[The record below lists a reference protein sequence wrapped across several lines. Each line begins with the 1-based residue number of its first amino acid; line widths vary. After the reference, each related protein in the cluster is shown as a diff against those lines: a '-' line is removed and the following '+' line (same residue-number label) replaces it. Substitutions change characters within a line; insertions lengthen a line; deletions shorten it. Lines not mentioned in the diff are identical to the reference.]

1 MNVTK
6 SSMTAA
12 LIDSL
17 FLQKKKKKKVIHLLF
32 KTLRFHG
39 ASAAF
44 PGRFR
49 GTVSRRPPCG
59 HLAVAVAS

>member
-12 LIDSL
+12 LVDSL
-17 FLQKKKKKKVIHLLF
+17 FLKKKKVIHILF

-49 GTVSRRPPCG
+49 GTASRRPSCG